1 MISSQGCSPH
11 PTTTSPASWSNAAK
25 SWLKKS
31 KLTMNNFKPYP
42 KYKDSGVEWLGEVPE
57 DWKALPT
64 KRLFKYKKDINAD
77 RQEGN
82 ILSLTYRGV
91 VNNSSENP
99 EGLVPKDYATYQIF
113 EPLDLAFKLIDLEN
127 IKTSR
132 VGLVHER
139 GAMSP
144 AYIRLEPQKEISPK
158 FAYYY
163 FYSLYQRAIFNQL
176 GAGVR
181 STLGPTDL
189 GELIFIAPSE
199 SEQIAIAN
207 FLDEKVGKIDAAI
220 AQKERLI
227 ELLNERKQI
236 IIQNAVTK
244 GLNPKA
250 PMRDS
255 GIEWIGEI
263 PEHWEV
269 KRLKYI
275 LKERNE
281 RSETG
286 EEPLLMMSQVH
297 GLVKRSDYHDKAE
310 VAQTA
315 IGNKRVYENDLVF
328 NKLKAHLGVFF
339 KSSIQEVGIV
349 SPDYAVY
356 YADKKISDL
365 KYLELLFRNPAYIG
379 QFICKATGI
388 VEGLIRLYTDDLYS
402 IYVPVPPKDELPRI
416 ISEVENRT
424 AAFAKSI
431 RQAEDSIEKLKEYKA
446 TLINSAV
453 TGKIDVSS
461 YEGSDRC
468 AATCT

>member
-1 MISSQGCSPH
+1 
-11 PTTTSPASWSNAAK
+11 
-25 SWLKKS
+25 
-31 KLTMNNFKPYP
+31 MNNFKPYP

-263 PEHWEV
+263 PEHWEIE
-269 KRLKYI
+269 KLGTSLTPISIKNHAD
-275 LKERNE
+275 K
-281 RSETG
+281 
-286 EEPLLMMSQVH
+286 PLLSITREQGVILRDVEDQESNHNFIPDDLSGYKLIRKGQFGMNKM
-297 GLVKRSDYHDKAE
+297 KAW
-310 VAQTA
+310 Q
-315 IGNKRVYENDLVF
+315 GSY
-328 NKLKAHLGVFF
+328 GV
-339 KSSIQEVGIV
+339 SEHTGIV
-349 SPDYAVY
+349 SPAYFIFNFTRDVY
-356 YADKKISDL
+356 PKFFHKAIRSKLYVAFFGSASDGVRIGQWDLSKSRMKQIPIILPPHAEQKSICLHINQQSSKISL
-365 KYLELLFRNPAYIG
+365 A
-379 QFICKATGI
+379 
-388 VEGLIRLYTDDLYS
+388 
-402 IYVPVPPKDELPRI
+402 
-416 ISEVENRT
+416 ISE
-424 AAFAKSI
+424 
-431 RQAEDSIEKLKEYKA
+431 AEKSIEKLKEYKA

-453 TGKIDVSS
+453 TGKIMVNRSL
-461 YEGSDRC
+461 EE
-468 AATCT
+468 TI